1 MSPERAA
8 ATRPW
13 FDEINE
19 RRVALAARGVAN
31 PDGAQMFGEGTAD
44 AQAWD
49 DHGYWSVADRVWFIA
64 EVRRQVAGRTAGPNS
79 GTGAKGA

>member
-1 MSPERAA
+1 M
-8 ATRPW
+8 
-13 FDEINE
+13 F
-19 RRVALAARGVAN
+19 
-31 PDGAQMFGEGTAD
+31 PDVPAD
-44 AQAWD
+44 AKAWD